1 MEGLILFLI
10 LFPFFS
16 AALFAIVKNNTAR
29 KYITYVSAAGIICA
43 AVTFAALFFAGGKD
57 SVSFFSSN
65 GAVSEYASYI
75 MLAVEVFLV
84 ALICVLSFKY
94 RKYYCAVLSVAQ
106 TGLSFWYEFSG
117 AEPELLISNV
127 FVDRLSVIMLL
138 IVAVVGSL
146 ITVYAC
152 GYMKDYCHRHPDVQ
166 DRRPFFFSMMYVF
179 LGAMCGLVL
188 SNSLTWLYFFWEI
201 TSVVSF
207 LLISYTKTG
216 EAVRNAFRALWMN
229 LFGGL
234 AMAVGI
240 VIFGQYFGV
249 TDLQSVIAF
258 ASGSAQLIIIPVALL
273 ALAALTKSAQLPF
286 SGWLLGAM
294 VAPTPSSA
302 LLHSATMVKA
312 GVYLL
317 IRLAPVMQGQIT
329 GNMVA
334 YIGGFTFLAASMFAI
349 TVSDG
354 KKVLAYSTVS
364 NLGLIAMCAG
374 VGTKETVWAGV
385 FLIIFHAVSK
395 SLCFQTVGSIENAT
409 GSREIESMRG
419 LIKRYPAL
427 GLTLCVGMMC
437 MYLAPFGMLISKW
450 AALKSLIDSSSSILA
465 IIICFGSATTLVY
478 WTKWITTVISSTHH
492 DRQPLKNKTSMNQFF
507 SLVAHTLISVL
518 LCFVFPFISK
528 AVVNPYLTA
537 VYGDASDVISSG
549 NLFLM
554 MMILALVIVVP
565 TCCYLTTKHTKFK
578 KVDRYIAGVNA
589 GDQESF
595 YDAFG
600 EKREQSLSNWYMES
614 IFGEK
619 RLYKPCVIVSVLF
632 IVYCAGVIATLSGI
646 TLF

>member
-16 AALFAIVKNNTAR
+16 AALFALIKNNTAR
-29 KYITYVSAAGIICA
+29 KYITYISAALIISCA
-43 AVTFAALFFAGGKD
+43 VIFAVLFFSGGKD
-57 SVSFFSSN
+57 SVSFFSSA
-65 GAVSEYASYI
+65 GALSEYAKYI
-75 MLAVEVFLV
+75 IVAAEVFLV

-94 RKYYCAVLSVAQ
+94 KKYYCALLSVAQ
-106 TGLSFWYEFSG
+106 TALTFWYEFSG
-117 AEPELLISNV
+117 AEPELLVSNIY
-127 FVDRLSVIMLL
+127 VDRLSVIMLL

-146 ITVYAC
+146 ITIYAC
-152 GYMKDYCHRHPDVQ
+152 GYMKDYCRRHPDVA
-166 DRRPFFFSMMYVF
+166 DRRPFFFALMYVF

-188 SNSLTWLYFFWEI
+188 SNSLIWLYFFWEI

-207 LLISYTKTG
+207 LLISYTKTP
-216 EAVRNAFRALWMN
+216 EAVKNSFRALWMN

-234 AMAVGI
+234 SMAVGI

-258 ASGSAQLIIIPVALL
+258 APGSSQLIIIPVALL

-286 SGWLLGAM
+286 SSWLLGAM

-317 IRLAPVMQGQIT
+317 IRLSPVMQGQIT

-374 VGTKETVWAGV
+374 IGTTETVWAGI

-419 LIKRYPAL
+419 LIKRYPWLA
-427 GLTLCVGMMC
+427 LTLCVGMMC

-478 WTKWITTVISSTHH
+478 WTKWITTIISSTHH
-492 DRQPLKNKTSMNQFF
+492 DRQPLKNKTSANQFF
-507 SLVAHTLISVL
+507 SLIVHTVISVA

-528 AVVNPYLTA
+528 AVVNPYVTS
-537 VYGDASDVISSG
+537 VYGDSSDVISSG

-554 MMILALVIVVP
+554 MMILALVIIVP

-595 YDAFG
+595 YDSFG
-600 EKREQSLSNWYMES
+600 DKRSQVLSNWYMDNF
-614 IFGEK
+614 FGEK
-619 RLYKPCVIVSVLF
+619 HLYKPCVVVSVCF
-632 IVYCAGVIATLSGI
+632 IVYCVGVIATLSGI